1 MKKCDIIVRWDT
13 DRPMNLHGVLQYD
26 NQTEA

>member
-13 DRPMNLHGVLQYD
+13 DSPMKLHGVLQDD
-26 NQTEA
+26 NQTQA